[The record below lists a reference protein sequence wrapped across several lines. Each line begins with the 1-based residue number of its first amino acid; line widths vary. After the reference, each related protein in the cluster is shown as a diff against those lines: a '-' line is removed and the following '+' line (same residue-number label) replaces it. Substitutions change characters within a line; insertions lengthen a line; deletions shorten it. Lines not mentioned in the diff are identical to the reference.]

1 RQILLSETNLLHRC
15 CVGCIRKVSHIL
27 QYAPSFPSFAAL
39 PQRKI
44 FRSRK
49 SVINAEIVVFSIRQ
63 NIFGVVRLSLTVH

>member
-1 RQILLSETNLLHRC
+1 ILYRISGVAC
-15 CVGCIRKVSHIL
+15 ARKVSHIL
-27 QYAPSFPSFAAL
+27 LYAPSFPSFAAL

-49 SVINAEIVVFSIRQ
+49 SGITAENRLLIRQ